1 MSDND
6 NSVDQA
12 DTNVVNTAADAAA
25 TQTPAPAA
33 DSAPAPVVAPV
44 INSQDSDPVQQSPAP
59 VVPVPVA
66 DSQKDDEKA
75 AQKAAKKEAAAAK
88 KEAKAKEKREKKEAK
103 KAEKK
108 AKLQAKIDACPR
120 DYKPLSTSKSFWT
133 MLVCGIPALGILVSI
148 IMSLV
153 PVNKNIK
160 FIAKGLLVLHII
172 AIILILIA
180 LLVAVYVFGAEL
192 DSIIEAFQK
201 FFEAIASAINV

>member
-1 MSDND
+1 MPRNLTDSTMPVYVGCNRTP
-6 NSVDQA
+6 A
-12 DTNVVNTAADAAA
+12 KTAANKVKDTTKVSSTVTYNNYTDDSWAAFA
-25 TQTPAPAA
+25 TA
-33 DSAPAPVVAPV
+33 
-44 INSQDSDPVQQSPAP
+44 
-59 VVPVPVA
+59 
-66 DSQKDDEKA
+66 KA
-75 AQKAAKKEAAAAK
+75 TAEAAKKEAAEAK
-88 KEAKAKEKREKKEAK
+88 KAEKAKAKRDKKEAK

-108 AKLQAKIDACPR
+108 AKIQAKIDACPR

-160 FIAKGLLVLHII
+160 FIAKALLVLHAI

-180 LLVAVYVFGAEL
+180 LLVAVYVLGAEL

-201 FFEAIASAINV
+201 FFEAMASAINL